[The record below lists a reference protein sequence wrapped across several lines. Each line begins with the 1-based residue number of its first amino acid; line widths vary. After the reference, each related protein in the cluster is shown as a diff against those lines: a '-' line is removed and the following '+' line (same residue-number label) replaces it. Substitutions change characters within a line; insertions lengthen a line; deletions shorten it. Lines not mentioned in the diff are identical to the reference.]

1 MRLVDCLI
9 QVMTF
14 TVYLI
19 ECLPTLHPAFGE
31 TRKKYDQL
39 FAEAEQC
46 RKENGFSDEDWND
59 ALFAVCAWIDEI
71 ILCSDW
77 KEKDNWQRAQLQR
90 IYFNTSNAGEEFFF
104 RLSRCAEDNKPVRE
118 VYEHCLSLG
127 FKGLFFGPHDQVQL
141 EQIKSSN
148 LKLVTENA
156 NQMLSEDIFP
166 DAYGNVNNSSGRRKI
181 WSRFLNIFNLTIL
194 VLPVLAFGAL
204 YCLYNMILDEI
215 IVSYLK

>member
-9 QVMTF
+9 ELITF
-14 TVYLI
+14 TAYLN
-19 ECLPTLHPAFGE
+19 ESLPLAHPSYEE
-31 TRKKYDQL
+31 TRKKYEHLFDQ
-39 FAEAEQC
+39 AEIR

-77 KEKDNWQRAQLQR
+77 RERANWQRAQLQR
-90 IYFNTSNAGEEFFF
+90 IYFNTSNAGEEFFQ

-127 FKGLFFGPHDQVQL
+127 FKGLFFKPDDQVQL
-141 EQIKSSN
+141 AQIKNKN
-148 LKLVTENA
+148 LELVTENV
-156 NQMLSEDIFP
+156 NEMPGEDLFP
-166 DAYGNVNNSSGRRKI
+166 DAYSTVKNVGKSKM
-181 WSRFLNIFNLTIL
+181 WARFTSVFNLAIL

-204 YCLYNMILDEI
+204 YYLYKLILDGI
-215 IVSYLK
+215 ILSYLK